1 MPARVAPQNLI
12 GGRQRRTS
20 LPLLCLVA
28 LSAPFSVFLWHRMTP
43 PQQQMEQTLTVGQ
56 DDPITIPVPS
66 KPVQAGTRVKD
77 IQFKTV
83 VYPRQQVPPGAI
95 TSIEGVENSVTAVPL
110 PAFVP
115 LFPENFAASGSLRNP
130 IVERIPQGMRAMT
143 IKVDATSAVEGW
155 AGSGARVDVLLVTP
169 ERTAVVAENVKI
181 LSAERSI
188 SPVEGT
194 STPSVPNT
202 VTLLV
207 TQEQCLAINTAVPLG
222 RIAFAL
228 RSNEDADTWK
238 ETSFKPEYLKAPRQ
252 ENQQADVSGY
262 VSVDGGKNAF
272 ALSNGKWVQTEQIPS
287 GFLPSQER

>member
-12 GGRQRRTS
+12 GGRQKRTS

-28 LSAPFSVFLWHRMTP
+28 LSAPLSVFLWHRMTP
-43 PQQQMEQTLTVGQ
+43 PEKVAEPSYIVGQ
-56 DDPITIPVPS
+56 DDPVTLPVPS
-66 KPVQAGTRVKD
+66 KQVQPGTRVKD
-77 IQFKTV
+77 IQFRTV
-83 VYPRQQVPPGAI
+83 VYPRRQVPPGAL
-95 TSIEGVENSVTAVPL
+95 TSIEGIENSVTTVTL
-110 PAFVP
+110 PASVP
-115 LFPENFAASGSLRNP
+115 LFSDNFAASGSLRNP
-130 IVERIPQGMRAMT
+130 IIERIPQGMRAMT
-143 IKVDATSAVEGW
+143 IKVDATSSVEGW

-169 ERTAVVAENVKI
+169 ERTTVVAENVKI

-194 STPSVPNT
+194 SMPSVPNT

-228 RSNEDADTWK
+228 RSNEDGDTWK

-252 ENQQADVSGY
+252 ENQQADISGY

-272 ALSNGKWVQTEQIPS
+272 ALSNGKWVATEQIPS